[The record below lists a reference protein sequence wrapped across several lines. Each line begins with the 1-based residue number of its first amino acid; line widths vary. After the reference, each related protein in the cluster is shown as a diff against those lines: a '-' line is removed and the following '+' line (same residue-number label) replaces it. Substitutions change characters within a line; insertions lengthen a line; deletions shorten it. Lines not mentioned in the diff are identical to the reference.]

1 VVLGQLTEI
10 DLQFKDVRPVKEA
23 PPNLASDPFNLLQR
37 QRNQNAEQGAQRSI
51 PRTVLGWDLGQL
63 SRKSDG
69 GASDSDGPGVS
80 GRDSESDSE
89 GGADLSERV
98 RGVPLRSG
106 VEIVVK
112 KGPFKGCT
120 GHITDVLME
129 DGVVSDVTG
138 LTKRRST
145 CQIKSEVGSWC
156 EMSPLVHSC
165 LNIRRLHLS
174 GAYGRIRIHDHRGG
188 ALLPQTDVSVSGR
201 VVLWPCSI

>member
-1 VVLGQLTEI
+1 MVLGQPTEI
-10 DLQFKDVRPVKEA
+10 DLQFKDVRPAKEA
-23 PPNLASDPFNLLQR
+23 PPKFAADPFNLLQR
-37 QRNQNAEQGAQRSI
+37 RQNQTAEQSAQRSI
-51 PRTVLGWDLGQL
+51 PRTVLDWDIGQL

-89 GGADLSERV
+89 RGADLGEKA

-129 DGVVSDVTG
+129 DGVVSDVIC
-138 LTKRRST
+138 LTERRST
-145 CQIKSEVGSWC
+145 CCIGSEVSLWRRTSSNGASVFDVA
-156 EMSPLVHSC
+156 LV
-165 LNIRRLHLS
+165 
-174 GAYGRIRIHDHRGG
+174 GG
-188 ALLPQTDVSVSGR
+188 AG
-201 VVLWPCSI
+201 